1 MKEIVIKTKCS
12 LKNCKKLARFQFS
25 KYAYDFSSFKEIRFI
40 GIIAMFFLI
49 ADLGLLIFSHQ
60 FNFIIFIVSLIV
72 YVYSFIYRKNLIE
85 INKEI
90 SMILHKDSTITI
102 NSKNINVK
110 NDEIDLNINY
120 NSICTVYDVKNFI
133 YIFFFCLKRTL
144 IICGLKKVY

>member
-1 MKEIVIKTKCS
+1 MHMIF
-12 LKNCKKLARFQFS
+12 LLLKKL
-25 KYAYDFSSFKEIRFI
+25 DLLELLPC
-40 GIIAMFFLI
+40 FFLI